1 MPSSDVPSMEDLVGI
16 VMSAGVPLQAYI
28 NEPLARA
35 ILAAV
40 LPLVLVPA
48 GEALE
53 RAMGQMMDDDNPDC
67 ECEGC
72 SALRR
77 ARAIRDQIRALA
89 ETAKGGG

>member
-1 MPSSDVPSMEDLVGI
+1 MAEIPSLDEMVRVGRDSAWDYPSSREDG
-16 VMSAGVPLQAYI
+16 
-28 NEPLARA
+28 ARA